1 MDRITRQQAL
11 ELQLLSETSSAQLDT
26 ALQTFTWIMPAA
38 GRPENAIFE
47 QIGTLRMDNY
57 QLALVPLHDDQ
68 SRPAGAHNSTN
79 RFVLL
84 PWTWKE
90 LLARM
95 KKHMEGE
102 RPVRDGQVLQFADV
116 EVDLAAMEVRR
127 NHQLVDLTAMEFKV
141 LRFFLLNPG
150 RVISRDELLNQVWGY
165 NSYPCTRTV
174 DNHIL
179 RLRQKLEAE
188 DTDRVHFQTVRGIG
202 YRFRP

>member
-1 MDRITRQQAL
+1 MDRLTRQRTV
-11 ELQLLSETSSAQLDT
+11 ELQLLSETSTAQLDS
-26 ALQTFTWIMPAA
+26 ALQTFTWMMPAA
-38 GRPENAIFE
+38 GRPENSVFE
-47 QIGTLRMDNY
+47 QIGTLRLENY

-68 SRPAGAHNSTN
+68 SRPAEAHTSTN
-79 RFVLL
+79 RFLLL

-90 LLARM
+90 FVTRM
-95 KKHMEGE
+95 KKQVEGE
-102 RPVRDGQVLQFADV
+102 NPERGREVLQFADV
-116 EVDLAAMEVRR
+116 QIDLAAMEVRR
-127 NHQLVDLTAMEFKV
+127 NDRLVDLTAMEFKV

-188 DTDRVHFQTVRGIG
+188 NTSRVHFQTVRGIG